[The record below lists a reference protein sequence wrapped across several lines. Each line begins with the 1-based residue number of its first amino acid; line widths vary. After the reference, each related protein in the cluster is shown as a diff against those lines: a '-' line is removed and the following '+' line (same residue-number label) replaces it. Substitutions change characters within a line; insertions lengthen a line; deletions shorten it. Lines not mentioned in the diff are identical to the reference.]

1 MDSATV
7 RLGLV
12 DADHSKIKDHVPD
25 PGQESIEALPAYESK
40 NMHVHVHLVR
50 MGVRLQQ
57 W

>member
-1 MDSATV
+1 M